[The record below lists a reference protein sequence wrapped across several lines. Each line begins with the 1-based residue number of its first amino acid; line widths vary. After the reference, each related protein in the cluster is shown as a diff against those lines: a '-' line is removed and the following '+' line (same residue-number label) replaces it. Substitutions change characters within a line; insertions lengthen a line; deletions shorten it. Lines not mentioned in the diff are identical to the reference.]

1 MIEPRDPSFKYM
13 IEAMGEWE
21 TKDRYY
27 RIEASNDARK
37 MRRRWRCSTCNSNH
51 FIPSKKNNDYTYELK
66 VTRNR
71 YGEAHATYA
80 KLLLE
85 MREEGDAAQL

>member
-1 MIEPRDPSFKYM
+1 MTMFNLLLKSLRPP
-13 IEAMGEWE
+13 
-21 TKDRYY
+21 
-27 RIEASNDARK
+27 
-37 MRRRWRCSTCNSNH
+37 
-51 FIPSKKNNDYTYELK
+51 PKKNNDYTHELK

-71 YGEAHATYA
+71 YGEAHAAYT

>member
-1 MIEPRDPSFKYM
+1 M
-13 IEAMGEWE
+13 
-21 TKDRYY
+21 
-27 RIEASNDARK
+27 EASNDARK
-37 MRRRWRCSTCNSNH
+37 IEDDDDVQPITQITSS
-51 FIPSKKNNDYTYELK
+51 PSKKNNDYTHEPK

-71 YGEAHATYA
+71 YGEAYAAYA

>member
-1 MIEPRDPSFKYM
+1 MITMFNLLLKSLHPPQ
-13 IEAMGEWE
+13 
-21 TKDRYY
+21 
-27 RIEASNDARK
+27 
-37 MRRRWRCSTCNSNH
+37 
-51 FIPSKKNNDYTYELK
+51 KNNDYTHEPK

-71 YGEAHATYA
+71 YGEAYAAYA